1 MGKTLSPLRYPGG
14 KTKIYNKVKKLIEH
28 NNWQNTT
35 YVEPFAGGFGIGIG
49 LLCDEVVN
57 AVVIND
63 IDSHIY
69 HFWDA
74 VLNQTDE
81 LITLIENTEVT
92 IDERAIQKA
101 AYEDYKR
108 LRKENQELQTVKANV
123 DALLRIEQVQEY
135 QQEKENNQEQGR

>member
-1 MGKTLSPLRYPGG
+1 M
-14 KTKIYNKVKKLIEH
+14 
-28 NNWQNTT
+28 
-35 YVEPFAGGFGIGIG
+35 
-49 LLCDEVVN
+49 N

-101 AYEDYKR
+101 AYEDPS
-108 LRKENQELQTVKANV
+108 T
-123 DALLRIEQVQEY
+123 DALHD
-135 QQEKENNQEQGR
+135 GFAT

>member
-63 IDSHIY
+63 IDSHCVSSSVSNSISSY
-69 HFWDA
+69 
-74 VLNQTDE
+74 T
-81 LITLIENTEVT
+81 
-92 IDERAIQKA
+92 
-101 AYEDYKR
+101 
-108 LRKENQELQTVKANV
+108 
-123 DALLRIEQVQEY
+123 
-135 QQEKENNQEQGR
+135 